1 MFTRTDKI
9 VIVTLVL
16 LSLVAYPVIRLHSAD
31 GGAMLEIE
39 SMGEPYGVVE
49 MNRRKTVTVP
59 GALGDSVSEIDE
71 NGARFINTAG
81 ADKTCI
87 EQGYISD
94 AGEMAVC
101 VPNRVLIRVLGK
113 SDIDTDFISR

>member
-9 VIVTLVL
+9 VIVALVL
-16 LSLVAYPVIRLHSAD
+16 LSLAAYPIIKLHGSG

-39 SMGEPYGVVE
+39 SMGKPYAVVE

-59 GALGDSVSEIDE
+59 GVLGDSVIEINE
-71 NGARFINTAG
+71 NGARFIETAG
-81 ADKTCI
+81 GDTNCI

-101 VPNRVLIRVLGK
+101 VPNRVLIRVIGK